1 MHARKPVH
9 PHPPTHPLQ
18 AKTDDAVHVH
28 CYVRF
33 LEERVDELR
42 KQLSLAALPCS
53 NSTVPAAAPLP
64 PLPEP
69 DVAFGG
75 LPATAERAEWK
86 LEEQRA
92 AELAREWAMAT
103 GSLDGVLTS

>member
-1 MHARKPVH
+1 M
-9 PHPPTHPLQ
+9 
-18 AKTDDAVHVH
+18 HVH

-42 KQLSLAALPCS
+42 KQLSLAAWPCS
-53 NSTVPAAAPLP
+53 DTTVPAAA

-75 LPATAERAEWK
+75 LPAIAERAEWK

-92 AELAREWAMAT
+92 AELAREWAIAT
-103 GSLDGVLTS
+103 GSFDGVLTS

>member
-1 MHARKPVH
+1 M
-9 PHPPTHPLQ
+9 
-18 AKTDDAVHVH
+18 HVH

-53 NSTVPAAAPLP
+53 DSAVPAAA

-75 LPATAERAEWK
+75 PLPATAEDRAEWK

-92 AELAREWAMAT
+92 AELAREWAIAT

>member
-1 MHARKPVH
+1 MHARKPFH

-53 NSTVPAAAPLP
+53 DSTVPAAAPLP

>member
-53 NSTVPAAAPLP
+53 DSAVPAAA

-75 LPATAERAEWK
+75 PLPATAEDRAEWK

-92 AELAREWAMAT
+92 AELAREWAIAT
-103 GSLDGVLTS
+103 GSLDGVTS